1 MITLTK
7 KQSDAIK
14 IMSTKFNNKD
24 PITVIAGYAGSG
36 KSSIINYFIENNDL
50 MDKTRFVTFT
60 GKASLF

>member
-24 PITVIAGYAGSG
+24 PITVIAGYAARANFAN
-36 KSSIINYFIENNDL
+36 K
-50 MDKTRFVTFT
+50 
-60 GKASLF
+60 LFHREQ